1 MMETARLRMIGL
13 SAIACFATGCASTG
27 VTIEKP
33 GISLRNVEVTS
44 IDLDSQTFVLDF
56 DVVNPNP
63 FPLPVQSVSYGV
75 ELEGLQLAAGE
86 TQGAFTVPANGE
98 SHFAITVDVDLM
110 RTAPQLMFIVRDGI
124 HRDIP
129 YALEG
134 SLAIDV
140 PLVKPVAFRKRG
152 SIRLDAGALAADLG
166 D

>member
-1 MMETARLRMIGL
+1 MMGTARLRMIGL
-13 SAIACFATGCASTG
+13 GAIACFATGCASTG

-33 GISLRNVEVTS
+33 GINLRNVEVAA
-44 IDLDSQTFVLDF
+44 IDLDGQTFVLDF

-63 FPLPVQSVSYGV
+63 FPLPVRSVSYGI
-75 ELEGLQLAAGE
+75 ELEGLRLAAGE
-86 TQGAFTVPANGE
+86 TQGAFTVPADGE

-110 RTAPQLMFIVRDGI
+110 RTAPQLMFIVRDGF

-140 PLVKPVAFRKRG
+140 PFVKPVGFQNRG